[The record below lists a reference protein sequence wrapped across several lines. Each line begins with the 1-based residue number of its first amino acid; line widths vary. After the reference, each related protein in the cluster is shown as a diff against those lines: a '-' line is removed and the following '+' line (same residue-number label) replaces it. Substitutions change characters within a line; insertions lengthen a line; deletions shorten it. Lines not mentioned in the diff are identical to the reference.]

1 MSDAQNQGQDPKEN
15 LETPE
20 AIEAE
25 ETALKETT
33 QEEIKQELIDKY
45 QLDEIE
51 NEDLINT
58 LVTDKL
64 DERKRLS
71 TAIKQKRSWRDKAT
85 TPKEEK
91 KSAEKVDFDPSK
103 MNEIIAQKVA
113 EQLEAGV
120 LEKQS
125 LSDELKDE
133 VKGYA
138 KLKNISLSQ
147 ALESEYIKFQLSQ
160 AEKKAREEGA
170 SISPK
175 ANRHQS
181 TRDFSQTSPADFDV
195 STEEGQKQF
204 EEYDAWLKRQ

>member
-1 MSDAQNQGQDPKEN
+1 MSDAQNKGQDPNEN

-20 AIEAE
+20 AIAAE
-25 ETALKETT
+25 ETALKEAT
-33 QEEIKQELIDKY
+33 QEEVKKELIDKY
-45 QLDEIE
+45 QLDETE

-58 LVTDKL
+58 LVTEKL

-71 TAIKQKRSWRDKAT
+71 TAIKQKRNWRDKAT
-85 TPKEEK
+85 TKEPEKKEEK
-91 KSAEKVDFDPSK
+91 KVDFDPSK
-103 MNEIIAQKVA
+103 MDEIIAQKVN
-113 EQLEAGV
+113 EQLDKGV
-120 LEKQS
+120 LEKES

-138 KLKNISLSQ
+138 KLKNISLSK

-175 ANRHQS
+175 ANKHQS
-181 TRDFSQTSPADFDV
+181 SRDFSQASPADFDV
-195 STEEGQKQF
+195 STEEGQKQYA
-204 EEYDAWLKRQ
+204 EYKDWLKRQ

>member
-58 LVTDKL
+58 LVTEKL

-85 TPKEEK
+85 KPEEK
-91 KSAEKVDFDPSK
+91 KVDFDPSK
-103 MNEIIAQKVA
+103 MDEIIAQKVN
-113 EQLEAGV
+113 EQLDKGV
-120 LEKQS
+120 LEKES

-133 VKGYA
+133 VKSYA
-138 KLKNISLSQ
+138 KLKGITLSK
-147 ALESEYIKFQLSQ
+147 ALESEYIKFQIGESD
-160 AEKKAREEGA
+160 KKAREAGA

-181 TRDFSQTSPADFDV
+181 TRDFSQASPADFDV
-195 STEEGQKQF
+195 STEEGQKQHA
-204 EEYDAWLKRQ
+204 EYKEWLKRQ